1 MKTRAGRLPAAAL
14 AVGVAFLCVATAVAA
29 WQVHAARQEQGD
41 AFAALAKE
49 VTPVYR
55 HCLLTFSGGAVLRD
69 IPLAETKVQQD
80 KGLSGRNDVEPEM
93 LFTFPKPDRLMFWM
107 RDTQVPLSVGFFDPV
122 GRLFKIEDM
131 QANTDDFH
139 FSMSDA
145 TDALE
150 LPQGRFQVVG
160 LSVGSRLISRDCH

>member
-107 RDTQVPLSVGFFDPV
+107 RDTQVPLSVGFSIQS
-122 GRLFKIEDM
+122 GGCSRLKTCRPIPTISISPCPTQPM
-131 QANTDDFH
+131 PWNSH
-139 FSMSDA
+139 KDA
-145 TDALE
+145 FTWS
-150 LPQGRFQVVG
+150 VS
-160 LSVGSRLISRDCH
+160 LSVPD